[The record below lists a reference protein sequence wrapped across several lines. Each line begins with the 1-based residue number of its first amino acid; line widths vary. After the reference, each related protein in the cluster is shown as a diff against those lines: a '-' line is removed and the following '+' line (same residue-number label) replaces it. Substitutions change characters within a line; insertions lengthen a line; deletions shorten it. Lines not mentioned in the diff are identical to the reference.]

1 MEEAFERLLKA
12 LIEAPI
18 PTLLILAG
26 ILLLIFSVLVKVQS
40 GTSRNKAIRIGGRSR
55 ISLSGTVIGLL
66 LLGTGI
72 FYPSITAL
80 SSNGTATPP
89 SGLVAATGSNLAP
102 ISTTSTSAPAAGQAP
117 AALGAPGLQNGCI
130 SAATWQIV
138 SSDARLLTNT
148 PNANGCL
155 YLSAAGLAAD
165 NLGVLHLIRT
175 AKDGPLAVGIYTPV
189 NDITSIEFDLRVK
202 TLYTADY
209 VNAAMI
215 NFAVA
220 PADNPLKSL
229 DSARFKLVVDAPSK
243 KPLVY
248 FGLANIGETN
258 GTKVPSQHAE
268 YGLSYGIKLELNRL
282 EMNVYINGVKM
293 SKQLSVPVGDA
304 VFLIG
309 YSLPA
314 QSGADIEISNL
325 RIDGVRK

>member
-26 ILLLIFSVLVKVQS
+26 ILLLIFSILVKVQS
-40 GTSRNKAIRIGGRSR
+40 GTRRNKAVRIGGRSS

-72 FYPSITAL
+72 FYPSLTAL
-80 SSNGTATPP
+80 SSTGTPTPP
-89 SGLVAATGSNLAP
+89 NGLAAATGSNLATV
-102 ISTTSTSAPAAGQAP
+102 SNTSGPAAVQAP
-117 AALGAPGLQNGCI
+117 SSQAAPGLQAGCI
-130 SAATWQIV
+130 LATTWQII
-138 SSDARLLTNT
+138 SSDPRLLTNT

-155 YLSAAGLAAD
+155 YLSAAGMAAD
-165 NLGVLHLIRT
+165 NLGVLHLILT
-175 AKDGPLAVGIYTPV
+175 AKEGPLAVGIYTPI

-202 TLYTADY
+202 TLYDADY
-209 VNAAMI
+209 VNAAMV

-220 PADNPLKSL
+220 PANDPLKSL

-243 KPLVY
+243 KPLIY

-293 SKQLSVPVGDA
+293 SKQLFLPVGDK